1 MTMSIKIIKKDIKN
15 EELESIES
23 AINTYLEHH
32 NGEIQNISVDD
43 GKVYFFIKE

>member
-1 MTMSIKIIKKDIKN
+1 MSIKIIIKDTGN
-15 EELESIES
+15 EDIENIES

-32 NGEIQNISVDD
+32 NGEIQNISVDE